1 VTAPPERI
9 RLAVFD
15 CDGTLVDG
23 QAEICRA
30 MERAF
35 AEAELPLPDHDRV
48 RRSVGLSL
56 PRAVELLAPDAP
68 GALRGDIVE
77 AYKRAFRAAREAG
90 ELVQP
95 LFPGIAELLAALRG
109 AGWELA
115 VATGMSRRGL
125 DHCLAVNGIAADF
138 ASLQTADDHPSKPHP
153 SMLLA
158 ALAETLAEPGDAVM
172 IGDTQYDMLMARDAG
187 VHAIGVDWGYHHPAE
202 LVAAGA
208 EFVAQTPSQ
217 LRAHLLA

>member
-1 VTAPPERI
+1 VSI

-35 AEAELPLPDHDRV
+35 AEAQLPLPGHDRV

-56 PRAVELLAPDAP
+56 PRAVELLAPDTP

-90 ELVQP
+90 ELAQP
-95 LFPGIAELLAALRG
+95 LFPGIAELLGALRG
-109 AGWELA
+109 AGWALA

-125 DHCLAVNGIAADF
+125 DHCLVANGIAGEF
-138 ASLQTADDHPSKPHP
+138 ISLQTADDHPSKPHP
-153 SMLLA
+153 AMLLA
-158 ALAETLAEPGDAVM
+158 ALGETLAEPGDAVM

-187 VHAIGVDWGYHHPAE
+187 VRAIGVGWGYHETTE
-202 LVAAGA
+202 LAAAGA
-208 EFVAQTPSQ
+208 EFVAPTTGK